1 MVYERDFVSCRRKA
15 HVADEAI
22 VLVQRLTQRK
32 FELEMVSDL
41 AAHRQRR
48 TVGRPV
54 GLRHRVQQ
62 LTRGTAPNWHARQTS
77 GGSVLRVKVG
87 IQRHCQ
93 LSGRRNTQKA
103 CRNMERLR
111 FNGVRAR
118 GELAVTLDT
127 HFDPKY

>member
-15 HVADEAI
+15 HVADVAI

-87 IQRHCQ
+87 IR
-93 LSGRRNTQKA
+93 SEERRVGKEGRSRWS
-103 CRNMERLR
+103 
-111 FNGVRAR
+111 
-118 GELAVTLDT
+118 
-127 HFDPKY
+127 P